1 MTQYDQVVD
10 RQRRLIAAER
20 WSKQVRQIYAHDHM
34 IEIAHYNGDVHY
46 ELTEKHPDGPKKYWV
61 RGVMTDDEL
70 LSKFGRH
77 VANEAIYISKE
88 WNK

>member
-1 MTQYDQVVD
+1 MTQYDEVVD
-10 RQRRLIAAER
+10 RQRRLLGAEK
-20 WSKQVRQIYAHDHM
+20 WGKVVSQIYAHDHV
-34 IEIAHYNGDVHY
+34 IETSYNNGDVHY
-46 ELTEKHPDGPKKYWV
+46 ENTENHPDGPKSYWV

-77 VANEAIYISKE
+77 VAEESVYIERE